1 MKTVWITALTK
12 DKDRVGMAATTLKRY
27 GMQSQGHFWLDEPDK
42 ATARVVLD
50 AMLAA
55 KADAWIVLADATSL
69 AGHGVRYGLSLLAA
83 SLAAERGAAM
93 PTVCLWPAG
102 TPEDVMSTAH
112 LPALLHT
119 AAGFIENGPTWAV
132 KLVAALAKP
141 AASPHSVR
149 RREHRTVARDRPNVK
164 AARGLCI
171 RYAKRRD
178 RGRRS
183 SARHCVSGGR
193 PARRTTAKDRAGIC
207 AARFQDADRRSRI
220 HELGRAQYDHARPVL
235 FRTNHRVPRVTRV
248 YALSG
253 RRRRRGHGDSDA
265 VGKSNA
271 SQRFIA
277 SETRVRR
284 AAAIP

>member
-141 AASPHSVR
+141 AAPQ
-149 RREHRTVARDRPNVK
+149 
-164 AARGLCI
+164 
-171 RYAKRRD
+171 
-178 RGRRS
+178 
-183 SARHCVSGGR
+183 R
-193 PARRTTAKDRAGIC
+193 PASLGDYRLTLWGDENIGQWLEIGPTSKPLAGFAFGMPSAATADGEAAPAIVFQAVGPRGGLPQKTVLEYAQQGFKMQIGDREYTSWAVRNTITPDQSYFVRITGC
-207 AARFQDADRRSRI
+207 PESLVCMPYPDADDV
-220 HELGRAQYDHARPVL
+220 EATV
-235 FRTNHRVPRVTRV
+235 
-248 YALSG
+248 
-253 RRRRRGHGDSDA
+253 
-265 VGKSNA
+265 
-271 SQRFIA
+271 
-277 SETRVRR
+277 
-284 AAAIP
+284 IPMR